1 MATKT
6 NIKAEEGSVSYKKNV
21 VLSIVN
27 LATQEINGIAGLS
40 NDGVGAVTKLFDKNY
55 HKGVSIEFVE
65 NSVYVDVFVNVLFGH
80 QNGFTKSK
88 TGATSGTYG
97 YSFDYC
103 ISNYSDRVC
112 ELEKKSDT

>member
-1 MATKT
+1 MKSIPD
-6 NIKAEEGSVSYKKNV
+6 NGFSFWIFRMFHDICNLYYSERNYFMSKKESVWKKN
-21 VLSIVN
+21 
-27 LATQEINGIAGLS
+27 
-40 NDGVGAVTKLFDKNY
+40 Y
-55 HKGVSIEFVE
+55 FVDDMD
-65 NSVYVDVFVNVLFGH
+65 YTFVNVLFGH